1 MEWSMKNEGTVAM
14 RDLVYMG
21 VIVLMGFWGWM
32 SVRRLKKVA
41 NDMEDVRIRSSYI
54 YEELQDAGGLLRAL
68 DSLGRLQED
77 GPIYNIN
84 RYYYE
89 VLSVSRSDVSG
100 DTLVARVNELL
111 KK

>member
-1 MEWSMKNEGTVAM
+1 MEWSMKNEGTFGM
-14 RDLVYMG
+14 RDLVYLG

-32 SVRRLKKVA
+32 SVRRLEKVA
-41 NDMEDVRIRSSYI
+41 NDIEDVRIRSSYI
-54 YEELQDAGGLLRAL
+54 YQELQDAGGLLRAL